1 MAPRVLSHRPSVRH
15 SIQLFALHGSPQ
27 SNKDLG
33 IESTA
38 DYYDLYLMWQ
48 EVDADLAFA
57 GLGMPSTFADHLNR
71 INSTAKGVKEA
82 EMKWFEALV
91 KSTYL

>member
-1 MAPRVLSHRPSVRH
+1 
-15 SIQLFALHGSPQ
+15 
-27 SNKDLG
+27 
-33 IESTA
+33 
-38 DYYDLYLMWQ
+38 MWQ

-57 GLGMPSTFADHLNR
+57 GLGMPSTFADHLKR